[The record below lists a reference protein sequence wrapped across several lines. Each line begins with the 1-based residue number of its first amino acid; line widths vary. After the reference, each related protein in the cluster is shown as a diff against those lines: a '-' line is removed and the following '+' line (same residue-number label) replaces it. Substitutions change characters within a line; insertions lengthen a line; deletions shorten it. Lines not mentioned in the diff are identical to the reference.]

1 MTILTQTD
9 IARWR
14 AAEEGP
20 FFERKSALDR
30 SDGARKPRKAAAIA
44 HDIAETLVAFANAD
58 GGELVVGIED
68 DGTVSGV
75 PHADDKLNLLLGVP
89 KDRNYVDPPIPCR
102 ARKVTDSD
110 GLKLQHFEADWSPN
124 VHLLAD
130 SRCLRRV
137 QDQNAPFDK
146 DQVRALKEAKAQG
159 LFERTFP
166 SGARMDDLDEALL
179 TRFAESDGSGPA
191 FRNTLTR
198 YRLTEGRNG
207 HAVPTLAALLLF
219 GRDPGRWHERAGIDF
234 VRWEGKERKSG
245 AELNIAKRFR
255 IEAPLSV
262 LPDQAFE
269 AIKPF
274 IRERQYLHDL
284 FFVEK
289 LEYPTFAWQEAVV
302 NAVAHRDYSIRGMGI
317 EVWMFDDRMEI
328 RSPGLPPEPV
338 TLEALATRVPMH
350 CSRNPLIVRALTVL
364 GYMRELGE
372 GVPRMFTEMERAGCY
387 PPRFDAIGGAVVQL
401 TLRNEPIYDRATL
414 EWLKQFTEVE
424 LSGDQ
429 KRVLAFA
436 HAHADRF
443 TSRDFQ
449 QVVETDIYG
458 ASNAIKDMIR
468 KGVVQSTEKGSRVYE
483 VRPILRAHRDMPQDF
498 EPLLRQLQRYGKIT
512 NDDVRRILGLSR
524 YAAWRSLSVWTASDW
539 VQAAGASRGRGRYYV
554 PGSRLMLQVQTSQ
567 RNVEAATMAP
577 EAATI
582 PHDARL
588 NQSPIAPDAQKID
601 AMSRETDTMK
611 GKV

>member
-1 MTILTQTD
+1 MNNHAQHD
-9 IARWR
+9 ITRWQ
-14 AAEEGP
+14 AAEEGQ
-20 FFERKSALDR
+20 FFERKSALNR
-30 SDGARKPRKAAAIA
+30 SGPLPKPRKTAEIA
-44 HDIAETLVAFANAD
+44 HDIAETLAAFANAD
-58 GGELVVGIED
+58 GGELVIGIED

-75 PHADDKLNLLLGVP
+75 PHAEDRVQLLLGVP

-102 ARKVTDSD
+102 ARKVTATD
-110 GLKLQHFEADWSPN
+110 GVTLLYFEADWSPN

-166 SGARMDDLDEALL
+166 AGARMEDLDEALL
-179 TRFAESDGSGPA
+179 TRFAEAESAGAA
-191 FRNTLTR
+191 FRNVLTR

-219 GRDPGRWHERAGIDF
+219 GRDPGMWHERAGIDF
-234 VRWEGKERKSG
+234 VRWDGKERKTG
-245 AELNIAKRFR
+245 AELNVSKRFR

-262 LPDQAFE
+262 LPDKAFE

-274 IRERQYLHDL
+274 IRERQQLHDL

-302 NAVAHRDYSIRGMGI
+302 NAIAHRDYSIRGMGI

-328 RSPGLPPEPV
+328 RSPGLPPAPV
-338 TLEALATRVPMH
+338 TLAALATRAPMH

-372 GVPRMFTEMERAGCY
+372 GVPRMFDEMERAGCY
-387 PPRFDAIGGAVVQL
+387 PPRFDAIGGAMVQL

-414 EWLKQFTEVE
+414 EWLKQFAGIE

-429 KRVLAFA
+429 KRVLAYA
-436 HAHADRF
+436 HAHGDCF
-443 TSRDFQ
+443 TSRDYQ
-449 QVVETDIYG
+449 KVVETDIYG

-468 KGVVQSTEKGSRVYE
+468 KGAVRSTDKGSRVYE
-483 VRPILRAHRDMPQDF
+483 VKEPLMSHPDMPEALIQ
-498 EPLLRQLQRYGKIT
+498 LLPMLQRKGSLT
-512 NDDVRRILGLSR
+512 NGDVRKICNMSRISAVRLLNELV
-524 YAAWRSLSVWTASDW
+524 AAEWLKGTGKRGVGALYSPGPVLLH
-539 VQAAGASRGRGRYYV
+539 QAQIS
-554 PGSRLMLQVQTSQ
+554 S
-567 RNVEAATMAP
+567 NHP
-577 EAATI
+577 EADTM
-582 PHDARL
+582 P
-588 NQSPIAPDAQKID
+588 
-601 AMSRETDTMK
+601 RETDTMK
-611 GKV
+611 QKD

>member
-1 MTILTQTD
+1 MNAPAQND
-9 IARWR
+9 IARWS
-14 AAEEGP
+14 AAEEGQ

-30 SDGARKPRKAAAIA
+30 SGGARKPRKVAAIA
-44 HDIAETLVAFANAD
+44 HDIAEALAAFANAD

-75 PHADDKLNLLLGVP
+75 PHADAKVQLLLGVP

-102 ARKVTDSD
+102 ARKMSTPD
-110 GLKLQHFEADWSPN
+110 GLTLLHFEADWSPN

-159 LFERTFP
+159 LFERSFP
-166 SGARMDDLDEALL
+166 AGARMEDLDEALL
-179 TRFAESDGSGPA
+179 TRFAEAAGSGA
-191 FRNTLTR
+191 AYRDALTR
-198 YRLTEGRNG
+198 FRLTEGRNG

-234 VRWEGKERKSG
+234 VRWDGKERKTG
-245 AELNIAKRFR
+245 ADLNVSKRFR

-262 LPDQAFE
+262 LPDRAFE

-274 IRERQYLHDL
+274 IRERQQLHDL
-284 FFVEK
+284 FFIEK

-302 NAVAHRDYSIRGMGI
+302 NAIAHRDYSIRGMGI
-317 EVWMFDDRMEI
+317 EVWMFDDRMEV
-328 RSPGLPPEPV
+328 RSPGLPPAPV
-338 TLEALATRVPMH
+338 TLEALASRAPMH
-350 CSRNPLIVRALTVL
+350 CSRNPMIVRALTAL

-372 GVPRMFTEMERAGCY
+372 GVPRMFDEMERAGCY

-414 EWLKQFTEVE
+414 EWLRQFAGVE

-436 HAHADRF
+436 HAHGDRF
-443 TSRDFQ
+443 TSRDYQ
-449 QVVETDIYG
+449 KVIETDLYT

-468 KGVVQSTEKGSRVYE
+468 KGVAVLPTKRGKVYQT
-483 VRPILRAHRDMPQDF
+483 R
-498 EPLLRQLQRYGKIT
+498 EPLHATSEMPELLLDLLPRLQKTGVLRNQ
-512 NDDVRRILGLSR
+512 DVRKIFSSNRI
-524 YAAWRSLSVWTASDW
+524 AAGRLLRSLVDAEWLEGTGRRG
-539 VQAAGASRGRGRYYV
+539 AGATYR
-554 PGSRLMLQVQTSQ
+554 PGKRLLNQS
-567 RNVEAATMAP
+567 AIAP
-577 EAATI
+577 EA
-582 PHDARL
+582 
-588 NQSPIAPDAQKID
+588 
-601 AMSRETDTMK
+601 RETDAMGRETDAMK
-611 GKV
+611 R

>member
-1 MTILTQTD
+1 MNAPAQND
-9 IARWR
+9 IARWQ
-14 AAEEGP
+14 AAEEGQ

-30 SDGARKPRKAAAIA
+30 SGGARKPRKAAAIA
-44 HDIAETLVAFANAD
+44 HDIAEALAAFANAD

-75 PHADDKLNLLLGVP
+75 PHADAKVQLLLGVP

-102 ARKVTDSD
+102 ARKMSTPD
-110 GLKLQHFEADWSPN
+110 GLTLLHFEADWSPN

-159 LFERTFP
+159 LFERSFP
-166 SGARMDDLDEALL
+166 AGARMEDLDEALL
-179 TRFAESDGSGPA
+179 KRFGEAAGSGTAHRDALTRF
-191 FRNTLTR
+191 
-198 YRLTEGRNG
+198 RLTEGRNG

-234 VRWEGKERKSG
+234 VRWDGKERKTG
-245 AELNIAKRFR
+245 ADLNVSKRFR

-262 LPDQAFE
+262 LPDRAFE

-274 IRERQYLHDL
+274 IRERQQLHDL
-284 FFVEK
+284 FFIEK

-302 NAVAHRDYSIRGMGI
+302 NAIAHRDYSIRGMGI
-317 EVWMFDDRMEI
+317 EVWMFDDRMEV
-328 RSPGLPPEPV
+328 RSPGLPPAPV
-338 TLEALATRVPMH
+338 TLEALASRAPMH
-350 CSRNPLIVRALTVL
+350 CSRNPMIVRALTAL

-372 GVPRMFTEMERAGCY
+372 GVPRIFDEMERAGCY

-414 EWLKQFTEVE
+414 EWLRQFAGVE

-436 HAHADRF
+436 HAHGDRF
-443 TSRDFQ
+443 TSRDYQ
-449 QVVETDIYG
+449 KVAETDIYG

-468 KGVVQSTEKGSRVYE
+468 KGAVRSVEKGGRVYE
-483 VRPILRAHRDMPQDF
+483 VHAILRTPTDMPDG
-498 EPLLRQLQRYGKIT
+498 LKRLMRTLQGKGRVS
-512 NDDVRRILGLSR
+512 NDDLRHHLGLSR
-524 YAAWRSLSVWTASDW
+524 YAAWRSLKDWTASGW
-539 VQAAGASRGRGRYYV
+539 LKIGGPSTGRGVCYV
-554 PGSRLMLQVQTSQ
+554 PGPRLMLQAESGKNGAET
-567 RNVEAATMAP
+567 ATLTP
-577 EAATI
+577 ETATFS
-582 PHDARL
+582 PDSRL
-588 NQSPIAPDAQKID
+588 HHSPIAPNSAEAGAID
-601 AMSRETDTMK
+601 RETGAMNPKD
-611 GKV
+611 

>member
-1 MTILTQTD
+1 MGKTS
-9 IARWR
+9 IARWQ
-14 AAEEGP
+14 AAEEGQ
-20 FFERKSALDR
+20 FFERKSAWDR
-30 SDGARKPRKAAAIA
+30 SSQRPKSRKAADIA
-44 HDIAETLVAFANAD
+44 RDIAETLCAMANAD

-68 DGTVSGV
+68 DGTATGI
-75 PHADDKLNLLLGVP
+75 ALAADKLRLLLGVP
-89 KDRNYVDPPIPCR
+89 KDRNYVSPPLPCQ
-102 ARKVTDSD
+102 ASQVAAPD
-110 GLKLQHFEADWSPN
+110 GMVFLHFEADWSPN

-130 SRCLRRV
+130 SKCLLRV
-137 QDQNAPFDK
+137 RDRNEPFDK
-146 DQVRALKEAKAQG
+146 DKVKALKEAKAQG

-166 SGARMDDLDEALL
+166 AGARMDDLDEAVLA
-179 TRFAESDGSGPA
+179 TFAATASPGSTPRDA
-191 FRNTLTR
+191 LAR

-245 AELNIAKRFR
+245 AALNIAKRFR

-328 RSPGLPPEPV
+328 RSPGLPPAPV

-350 CSRNPLIVRALTVL
+350 CSRNPLIVRVLTVL

-372 GVPRMFTEMERAGCY
+372 GVPRMFDEMERAGCY

-414 EWLKQFTEVE
+414 EWLKQFAEVE

-436 HAHADRF
+436 HAHEDRF
-443 TSRDFQ
+443 TSREFQ
-449 QVVETDIYG
+449 KVIGTDIYG
-458 ASNAIKDMIR
+458 ASKAIKDMIR
-468 KGVVQSTEKGSRVYE
+468 KGVAVPMAKRGKVYQI
-483 VRPILRAHRDMPQDF
+483 R
-498 EPLLRQLQRYGKIT
+498 EPLHARPEMPRSLLALFPRLQKEGTLRNQDIRK
-512 NDDVRRILGLSR
+512 ILGMNR
-524 YAAWRSLSVWTASDW
+524 I
-539 VQAAGASRGRGRYYV
+539 AAGRLLRELVDTQWLEGTGRRGIGAFYR
-554 PGSRLMLQVQTSQ
+554 PGQRLL
-567 RNVEAATMAP
+567 
-577 EAATI
+577 
-582 PHDARL
+582 H
-588 NQSPIAPDAQKID
+588 QSPIAPETRETDS
-601 AMSRETDTMK
+601 MSRETDSMK
-611 GKV
+611 PGE